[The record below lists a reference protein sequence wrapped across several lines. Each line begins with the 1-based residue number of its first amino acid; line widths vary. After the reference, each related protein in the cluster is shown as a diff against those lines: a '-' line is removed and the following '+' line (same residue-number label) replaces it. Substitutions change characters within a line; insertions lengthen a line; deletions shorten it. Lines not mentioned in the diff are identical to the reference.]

1 MKYSKQFLK
10 KLDESISDIIE
21 DDSNKINE
29 PTKYVADKIS
39 KWIVNE
45 EKLEQWRQNMV
56 NELDVLRLNNN
67 LNNQKIQELLSFKNR
82 YEEING
88 FFEIIKNKIDLIDGV
103 FLELKG
109 IIIASKFEDDKPK
122 TSIDFSEGMLTKD
135 DKRIQNEFTNRDE
148 IMKRLYFFK
157 DFIDLTKRRVK

>member
-157 DFIDLTKRRVK
+157 DFIDLTKRMVK

>member
-1 MKYSKQFLK
+1 
-10 KLDESISDIIE
+10 
-21 DDSNKINE
+21 
-29 PTKYVADKIS
+29 
-39 KWIVNE
+39 
-45 EKLEQWRQNMV
+45 MV

-103 FLELKG
+103 FMELKG

>member
-103 FLELKG
+103 FMELKG

>member
-1 MKYSKQFLK
+1 MNYSKQFLK
-10 KLDESISDIIE
+10 KLGEAISDVIE
-21 DDSNKINE
+21 DDKINE

-157 DFIDLTKRRVK
+157 DFIDLTKRMVK